1 MKQFKTI
8 FFLLVILLLG
18 GCASYMRPVKAL
30 PEANNGGNNVTIL
43 RNYNYI
49 SGGMRFWP
57 TVDGQEISGL
67 FPKEHVS
74 FVLPS
79 GKHSVGVRCGW
90 SDDQMEIIIKESEIR
105 YFKISPYLLNPI
117 GCAEI
122 EEITATEAIDR
133 LKKSTLIKTGFMSDC
148 DRKSVTFESKP
159 DYTCFSNAIG
169 MQVDSVSL
177 RYTVPLRP

>member
-1 MKQFKTI
+1 MKQLTNIVFI
-8 FFLLVILLLG
+8 LVILLLG

-30 PEANNGGNNVTIL
+30 PEANNGENNITIL

-49 SGGMRFWP
+49 GSGMRFWP
-57 TVDGQEISGL
+57 TVDGQEIAGL

-74 FVLPS
+74 FILPS

-90 SDDQMEIIIKESEIR
+90 YDDQVEINIKENEIK

-122 EEITATEAIDR
+122 EEITTTEAIDR
-133 LKKSTLIKTGFMSDC
+133 LNKSTLIKTGYMSDC
-148 DRKSVTFESKP
+148 DRNSVSYESKP
-159 DYTCFSNAIG
+159 DYICFSYA
-169 MQVDSVSL
+169 L
-177 RYTVPLRP
+177 P